1 MKVFQA
7 QTNYDL
13 PQFAKN
19 GLEVFRNYRGF
30 DVKQYV
36 ELKAN
41 LLNNYMK
48 KSGLKTAVVAIS
60 GGIDSAVVFALCDY
74 ASRLE
79 SAFKVFP
86 VTLPAPFS
94 PGVSHQSETVEKAL
108 DLGHAFGYEVTVINV
123 EDAANEIDKI
133 VSEKA
138 FFRHGKSSDWA
149 IGQLV
154 PYTRTPFLYYL
165 TSRFT
170 DIGENAVIVGTTNRD
185 EGAYLG
191 YVGKASDGMVDIQ
204 LISDLHKSEVYK
216 VGKYLNVTDTI
227 MNAVPTG
234 DMYDGRADIE
244 IFGAPYD
251 MVEYELMSL
260 SAPDRVTMDVMSY
273 VNVIDP
279 NLNVFVGY
287 KFNLRNLHKYNSHKY
302 NSGSPAVHLDIM
314 PSGVKGGWKLDFEN
328 KYRQEMFS
336 VGNVIKEGFVSPVQF
351 DNQAARNFINYY
363 NERYNQFASCESRL
377 KNGTIS
383 ISVPKI
389 GSVATYGQIKIID
402 QLITSDEADMFT
414 EIFNTSNKLT
424 ANVHGRLNKM
434 NTEHMGSDR
443 VSWYNIELADML
455 FLRLNSVIEK
465 LVVSNT
471 HEIPGVTNAIYRAVG
486 INPLMRFISYN
497 NGGMLVP
504 HYDYPFIKDE
514 NVLSLYTL
522 VIYLTDN
529 ETGATRFIHE
539 IGAERGKNLDDFTYE
554 QACDFNQFSTPE
566 NFILKNKPKRLTAA
580 LFPHYMLHDCE
591 NVIGEHKL
599 IIRTDIMYEK
609 IKHS

>member
-7 QTNYDL
+7 QANYEM
-13 PQFAKN
+13 PQFALD
-19 GLEVFRNYRGF
+19 GLDVFRNYRGF
-30 DVKQYV
+30 NVQKYV
-36 ELKAN
+36 ELKAK

-86 VTLPAPFS
+86 VTLPAMFS
-94 PGVSHQSETVEKAL
+94 PGVSHQSETVEKAR
-108 DLGHAFGYEVTVINV
+108 DLGRAFGYEVTVISV
-123 EDAANEIDKI
+123 EEAANAINEM
-133 VSEKA
+133 VSYKA
-138 FFRHGKSSDWA
+138 FCRYGKASDWA

-170 DIGENAVIVGTTNRD
+170 DMGENAVIVGTTNRD

-251 MVEYELMSL
+251 MVEYHLNSISM
-260 SAPDRVTMDVMSY
+260 PDRIQL
-273 VNVIDP
+273 NAIDASDSEDGIRDFQTYTI
-279 NLNVFVGY
+279 NL
-287 KFNLRNLHKYNSHKY
+287 KNLHKYNSHKY

-336 VGNVIKEGFVSPVQF
+336 IGNIIKEGFVSPVGF
-351 DNQAARNFINYY
+351 DNKAAKAFIAYY
-363 NERYNQFASCESRL
+363 NERYDIDHAIFQSNV
-377 KNGTIS
+377 I
-383 ISVPKI
+383 P
-389 GSVATYGQIKIID
+389 VAGEVKTYGQIKTID
-402 QLITSDEADMFT
+402 HLITEQEAEMFF
-414 EIFNTSNKLT
+414 EVFSSSSKLN
-424 ANVHGRLNKM
+424 ANVHGRLDEM
-434 NTEHMGSDR
+434 NTENTGSER
-443 VSWYNIELADML
+443 VSWYNVQLADMI
-455 FLRLNSVIEK
+455 FQRLNGIVEQ
-465 LVVSNT
+465 LVVSDN
-471 HEIPGVTNAIYRAVG
+471 HAIPGEDNAIYRAVG

-497 NGGMLVP
+497 SGGMLVP
-504 HYDYPFIKDE
+504 HFDYPFVKDE
-514 NVLSLYTL
+514 NVLSLWTV

-529 ETGATRFIHE
+529 KSGATRFIDE
-539 IGAERGKNLDDFTYE
+539 GNIQRGKNLEDSSYEEAKAFNLTCIDD
-554 QACDFNQFSTPE
+554 D
-566 NFILKNKPKRLTAA
+566 FILKNYPKRLSAA
-580 LFPHYMLHDCE
+580 IFPHYMLHDCE
-591 NVIGEHKL
+591 EVIGEHKL
-599 IIRTDIMYEK
+599 IIRTDVMYEK